1 MLGDDSMKTET
12 IKSIDSY
19 LASIKSDLLANM
31 TDEEALQYVKWSQH
45 KLSQTIKDRKEK
57 KILADIKK
65 LNPTTDGQVISKLR
79 NLKKKY
85 LPSNYP
91 YNLEIGDIVYVNFGF
106 GFCSELSDGH
116 YGIVL
121 SELIAN
127 MYLILPLSSEELRK
141 YPIGISDLGL
151 PSAQGIQHGKISY
164 LRFDQLRYL
173 HYRRLEKIINV
184 KDGIVKLSPEQL
196 KTVYTHLS
204 SFLNFP
210 VDKK

>member
-1 MLGDDSMKTET
+1 MKTET

-65 LNPTTDGQVISKLR
+65 LNPTSDGQAIFKLR

-151 PSAQGIQHGKISY
+151 PNAQGIQHGKISY

>member
-1 MLGDDSMKTET
+1 
-12 IKSIDSY
+12 
-19 LASIKSDLLANM
+19 M

-65 LNPTTDGQVISKLR
+65 LNPTSDGQAISKLR

-151 PSAQGIQHGKISY
+151 PNAQGIQHGKISY

>member
-1 MLGDDSMKTET
+1 MKTET
-12 IKSIDSY
+12 IKSIDTY

-65 LNPTTDGQVISKLR
+65 LNPTTDGQAISKLR

-141 YPIGISDLGL
+141 YPMGISDLGL
-151 PSAQGIQHGKISY
+151 PNAQGIQHGKISY

-196 KTVYTHLS
+196 KTVYTHLT

>member
-1 MLGDDSMKTET
+1 
-12 IKSIDSY
+12 
-19 LASIKSDLLANM
+19 
-31 TDEEALQYVKWSQH
+31 
-45 KLSQTIKDRKEK
+45 
-57 KILADIKK
+57 
-65 LNPTTDGQVISKLR
+65 
-79 NLKKKY
+79 
-85 LPSNYP
+85 
-91 YNLEIGDIVYVNFGF
+91 
-106 GFCSELSDGH
+106 
-116 YGIVL
+116 
-121 SELIAN
+121 

-151 PSAQGIQHGKISY
+151 PNAQGIQHGKISY

-196 KTVYTHLS
+196 KTVYTHLT

>member
-1 MLGDDSMKTET
+1 MKTET

-65 LNPTTDGQVISKLR
+65 LNPTTDGQAISKLR

-151 PSAQGIQHGKISY
+151 PNAQGIQHGKISY

-196 KTVYTHLS
+196 KTVYTHLT

>member
-1 MLGDDSMKTET
+1 MKTET

-65 LNPTTDGQVISKLR
+65 LNPTSDGQAISKLR

-151 PSAQGIQHGKISY
+151 PNAQGIQHGKISY

>member
-1 MLGDDSMKTET
+1 VLGGDSMKTET

-65 LNPTTDGQVISKLR
+65 LNPTTDGQAISKLR

-141 YPIGISDLGL
+141 YPMGISDLGL
-151 PSAQGIQHGKISY
+151 PNAQGIQHGKISY

-196 KTVYTHLS
+196 KTVYTHLT

>member
-1 MLGDDSMKTET
+1 MKTET

-65 LNPTTDGQVISKLR
+65 LNPTTDGQAISKLR

-141 YPIGISDLGL
+141 YPMGISDLGL
-151 PSAQGIQHGKISY
+151 PNAQGIQHGKISY

-196 KTVYTHLS
+196 KTVYTHLT

>member
-1 MLGDDSMKTET
+1 MKTET

-45 KLSQTIKDRKEK
+45 KISQTIKDRKEK

-65 LNPTTDGQVISKLR
+65 LNPTTDGQAISKLR

-151 PSAQGIQHGKISY
+151 PNAQGIQHGKISY

-196 KTVYTHLS
+196 KTVYTHLT